1 MEKDVMQIG
10 PLEQIEERIYALR
23 GKRVMLDSDLADLY
37 GVTTKRLNEQV
48 AGMRSVS
55 RRILRSNLQ
64 NKKLRT

>member
-23 GKRVMLDSDLADLY
+23 GKRLMLDSDLANLY